1 MKYVS
6 LFLIS
11 ILVSGAASAGPQQ
24 SAAATDHGMHAA
36 QAQPATPTKQD
47 TFAAYDTDKDGFV
60 SKAEAAKHPKAAMSG
75 MSDAN
80 RDGRLD
86 RAEFGMMESM

>member
-11 ILVSGAASAGPQQ
+11 ALVSGAAWAGPQQ
-24 SAAATDHGMHAA
+24 PTAATDHSMHAGHA
-36 QAQPATPTKQD
+36 QSAAPTKQD
-47 TFAAYDTDKDGFV
+47 MFAAYDADKDGFV
-60 SKAEAAKHPKAAMSG
+60 SKAEAAKHPKAAMFG

-86 RAEFGMMESM
+86 RAEFAMMESM

>member
-11 ILVSGAASAGPQQ
+11 ALVSGAAWAGPQQ
-24 SAAATDHGMHAA
+24 STAVTDHSMHVTFVLPVA
-36 QAQPATPTKQD
+36 PTKQD

-60 SKAEAAKHPKAAMSG
+60 SKAEAAKHPKVAMFG

-86 RAEFGMMESM
+86 RAEFAMMESM